1 MKKDERYIIE
11 GWHYR
16 MLVLDLYLLFVEN
29 VSMARKLSAAKS
41 QKDFIRLQKQAERY
55 EKRAYRKMRGW
66 GIPKDCESF
75 ATETLQ
81 KAITKKYLTPL
92 PDTVEETE
100 I

>member
-1 MKKDERYIIE
+1 MVKDTRYIIE

-16 MLVLDLYLLFVEN
+16 LLILDLYLLFVEN

-41 QKDFIRLQKQAERY
+41 PKDFLRLQRQAERY

-66 GIPKDCESF
+66 GIPKDGERF

-81 KAITKKYLTPL
+81 KALEKKYLTPL
-92 PDTVEETE
+92 PDAAGETE

>member
-1 MKKDERYIIE
+1 MKNDERYIIE

-29 VSMARKLSAAKS
+29 VSMARKLSVAKS

-66 GIPKDCESF
+66 GIPRTVRALPPKPC
-75 ATETLQ
+75 
-81 KAITKKYLTPL
+81 KKQSRKS
-92 PDTVEETE
+92 

>member
-1 MKKDERYIIE
+1 MKNDERYIIE

-55 EKRAYRKMRGW
+55 EKRAYRKCAAGESPRTVRDLP
-66 GIPKDCESF
+66 PKPCKKH
-75 ATETLQ
+75 LQ
-81 KAITKKYLTPL
+81 KSI
-92 PDTVEETE
+92 
-100 I
+100 